1 VAGQIV
7 VSSIKTDSDNSISF
21 LANTG
26 ATIFSANLASGLSAS
41 SFGNNTITSDKIVSV
56 ANTKITGNITSS
68 QIVPNP
74 VFNGNTTVTSLIT
87 ESGITFPATQV
98 ASADVNTLDDYEE
111 GTWTPVV
118 VGTSTAG
125 TASYVSQANAIYT
138 KIGRAVTIQV
148 WLEWS
153 SGTGTG
159 DLRMSGLPFTVNANY
174 QAVPCVARM
183 GPKITL
189 TASNVL
195 VTVFQQN
202 TTQIV
207 FNQYETGGS
216 ENATVAYDA
225 AAGVFIA
232 GTYTVA

>member
-138 KIGRAVTIQV
+138 KIG
-148 WLEWS
+148 S
-153 SGTGTG
+153 
-159 DLRMSGLPFTVNANY
+159 
-174 QAVPCVARM
+174 
-183 GPKITL
+183 
-189 TASNVL
+189 L
-195 VTVFQQN
+195 VF
-202 TTQIV
+202 
-207 FNQYETGGS
+207 G
-216 ENATVAYDA
+216 
-225 AAGVFIA
+225 
-232 GTYTVA
+232 